1 MASLSRKCTRCF
13 STALRVQQP
22 APHHNPVPRDWE
34 NAPIVT
40 RRPKYKAADFS
51 HIGDPAARRAFEKT
65 SKAYYLILGHDPG
78 ASLCCGEL
86 ARTGQANRP
95 STKKADSPACLAI
108 ADEVMGRAPSSSEA
122 STSSLASAAPSPS
135 SESLP
140 PALAEEPLHVPK
152 TYQIPPPEDPLLG
165 FLTNLMMKDGKK
177 ATARKHVAL
186 VLETLRLR
194 SSQHPLSL
202 LREAIRISSPNVR
215 LAQQKKGG
223 KQVSV
228 PIPLGE
234 RQRVRQA
241 IAWILDASDK
251 RKNPNAGGSKK
262 FGERVAMEIEAV
274 MNGSSEVLKR
284 KEQLHNTA
292 TVNRANA
299 R

>member
-1 MASLSRKCTRCF
+1 MRPSSPADQSTRLQTSAILETQLRAEHSRRQVRPTISFLAMIQVRLCAVGR
-13 STALRVQQP
+13 AREPGRRRVQ
-22 APHHNPVPRDWE
+22 VP
-34 NAPIVT
+34 
-40 RRPKYKAADFS
+40 
-51 HIGDPAARRAFEKT
+51 
-65 SKAYYLILGHDPG
+65 
-78 ASLCCGEL
+78 
-86 ARTGQANRP
+86 
-95 STKKADSPACLAI
+95 KKLTLQLVYPL
-108 ADEVMGRAPSSSEA
+108 ADEVMARTPSSSEA
-122 STSSLASAAPSPS
+122 STSSLAPAASSSS

-194 SSQHPLSL
+194 SSQHPLPL